1 MNYNE
6 YQDKVGKFAD
16 YPAVDVEG
24 NKVRLLY
31 PVLGLCEEVG
41 ELTEKMNKYLAS
53 GLSEDLVDGV
63 VKELGDVCWFCQEV
77 CTVMGWRL
85 QDIAMLEP
93 SSDVPEVAMH
103 LFSDRIAGILAK
115 AVRDNRGVV
124 HEENLADM
132 KRCILEVFTRTK
144 TLSLYTGADIED
156 VMQKNYDKLAS
167 RMERGVIHGSGDDR

>member
-6 YQDKVGKFAD
+6 YQDKVGQFAD
-16 YPAVDVEG
+16 YPAASVDG

-41 ELTEKMNKYLAS
+41 ELTEKMHKYLAS
-53 GLSEDLVDGV
+53 GLSEDMVDGV

-85 QDIAMLEP
+85 QDIAMMQP
-93 SSDVPEVAMH
+93 SSDVPEMDMH

-124 HEENLADM
+124 PDEKIADM
-132 KRCILEVFTRTK
+132 KRCLLEVFIRTK
-144 TLSLYTGADIED
+144 TLSLSIGTDIED
-156 VMQKNYDKLAS
+156 VLQKNYIKLAS
-167 RMERGVIHGSGDDR
+167 RKERGVIHGSGDDR